1 MCVSKQVLY
10 AGLSKA
16 GGMLLELLGQYTCQD
31 ERLAFSLL
39 RDADPNT
46 GVEFPL
52 SAQIRAGRRIV
63 YRDLLS
69 ASYLLRFSERFQ
81 SPELAL
87 FHADLLMKNLLSR
100 GADPNVLYVDP
111 ALGTSATL
119 LHHILSDETRMGSE
133 YDRPSGVNAARL
145 LLYYGAS
152 PDIPNALSFTARDIA
167 RMNESCDP
175 VLRQIIL
182 DAPPAGGE

>member
-1 MCVSKQVLY
+1 
-10 AGLSKA
+10 
-16 GGMLLELLGQYTCQD
+16 MLLELLGRYTCQD

-46 GVEFPL
+46 DVEFPL

-87 FHADLLMKNLLSR
+87 FHADLLMENLLSR

-111 ALGTSATL
+111 VLGTSATL